1 MISYDTGGVARTGT
15 QKARPNGY
23 HLQQR
28 TPDPQVRQPEIA
40 TVIHAG
46 GIGSMGYA
54 ETLSETIR
62 EDARKIRK
70 LTDKPFNLNFFAH
83 DTPTNNP
90 DVVESARE
98 RLRTFYSEAGLSEM
112 PHDVSKPLFKFTE
125 ERLELVLEI
134 KPSLVSFH
142 FGLPGFDVIESL
154 KEAGCRILCSATT
167 TAEAIALEQS
177 GVDIVVAQGW
187 EAGGHRGSF
196 DVNHED
202 HGVGTLALVPQIV
215 DAVNIPVIAAG
226 GIADGRG
233 IAAAFMLGACGVQ
246 MGTAFL
252 SCPEANVSDAHLE
265 AIRNA
270 RDDDT
275 RLTKA
280 FSGRPARARK
290 NNYIESIAA
299 HRLPLPDFPTM
310 YTLSD
315 PLIEASDGAL
325 DFRFLLYGQAA
336 SLNRELPAVELVQ
349 TLVTEAQTLLQSGGR
364 SWPKIA
370 AQGAGTVV

>member
-1 MISYDTGGVARTGT
+1 MWPKTHLTDLLGNKHPIIQAPMAGSTTVELVA
-15 QKARPNGY
+15 AVSN
-23 HLQQR
+23 
-28 TPDPQVRQPEIA
+28 
-40 TVIHAG
+40 AG
-46 GIGSMGYA
+46 GIGSMGYS
-54 ETLSETIR
+54 ETPSETIR
-62 EDARKIRK
+62 EDAEKIRK

-83 DTPTNNP
+83 NTPANKLN
-90 DVVESARE
+90 VIESTRE
-98 RLRTFYSEAGLSEM
+98 RLQPFYSEVGLSEI
-112 PHDVSKPLFKFTE
+112 PRDVSKPLLTFTE
-125 ERLELVLEI
+125 ERLELLLEI
-134 KPSLVSFH
+134 KPPLVSFH
-142 FGLPGFDVIESL
+142 FGLPDSAAIESL

-177 GVDIVVAQGW
+177 GVDIIVAQGW

-196 DVNHED
+196 DLNHED

-215 DAVNIPVIAAG
+215 DAVNIPVVAAG

-252 SCPEANVSDAHLE
+252 SCPEANVSDVHLE

-270 RDDDT
+270 KDNDT

-315 PLIEASDGAL
+315 PLREASDDTL

-336 SLNRELPAVELVQ
+336 TLNREMPAAELVQ
-349 TLVTEAQTLLQSGGR
+349 TLVTEAQNLL
-364 SWPKIA
+364 
-370 AQGAGTVV
+370 